1 MKLVLLRN
9 QSVGVTGNITFSIT
23 AQVEITQKEK
33 DDIVKYKIGK
43 TLLYTNLIDRGKGLL
58 GFLFRKANAVEFTV
72 NDLVKG
78 TKVECKDII
87 GMLDLEEIIVEASQT
102 LKNILEASATFGGET
117 VIEL

>member
-1 MKLVLLRN
+1 MKLVLIRN
-9 QSVGVTGNITFSIT
+9 QSVGVTGNTTFSIT
-23 AQVEITQKEK
+23 AQVETTQKEK
-33 DDIVKYKIGK
+33 DDIVKYKMGK
-43 TLLYTNLIDRGKGLL
+43 ALLYTNLVDRGRGIL
-58 GFLFRKANAVEFTV
+58 GFLFRKANAIEFTV

-87 GMLDLEEIIVEASQT
+87 GMLELEKIIAEASQT